1 MFDFLKIMDIKLISV
16 ISQLENDIKYKSGN
30 ILVTIQTF
38 CELLMKN
45 IEYEETGHKIKR
57 KPLGQYL
64 EDKSFSNILLNDLYI
79 DTNTL
84 DFINKKANQVKH
96 DGIYNYEIE
105 EIKRLVRF
113 LFDISKN
120 TICYYYEVDKKD
132 IEYQEE
138 YYDDLIKGLEL
149 DKEKIKE
156 HYANQANEKIEEY
169 KNALNTALI
178 QKEQLEKRIKKT
190 EEEKDLFKEQISKI
204 DNLETQLRIKDDKIN
219 ELRINKAKLEEE
231 LNEKA
236 IDEKKKLEEQIKEL
250 KAESFSLKDKI
261 RELREKDIKDPEIMI
276 DRDSKILEEKNKE
289 IKELKAL
296 IANQEMVNNEKLF
309 QLYRKNALRLGFSS
323 SYAEDDSY
331 FIVTGVSEKV
341 ISTSRYKSF
350 YAVLNNLLQRGNLI
364 KQSKYLKEKN
374 LLDDELKVIYRL
386 ELTILSLIR
395 NNKLKDNYW
404 NINYINGD
412 IKLLNI
418 ACEDIMYWLDLITS
432 ISKETYEHPNLN
444 LKVDK
449 VSDDYLNIKYDNK
462 NTYDNVYNIMDCI
475 KIEEEDN
482 DDFFSIWIDDYIKYN
497 VSKNKLNKMEE
508 ILEELF
514 DFKQFNAGQYEIL
527 EHTLN
532 GNNTIGILPTGGG
545 KSLIYQ
551 FASLLEPKITL
562 VVDPINSLIKDQ
574 IEGLAKKYGIT
585 RCLNLTSSNENR
597 KIDEVKLRKG
607 NALFVFT
614 SPERFQNDTFR
625 KILMGLSE
633 KKSVERIILDE
644 VHCLSE
650 WGHEFRI
657 PYLMLAHTLNTYCG
671 KQIKYLGL
679 TATASASVINDLI
692 VELKMNTTDVIF
704 LKKLRRKNLSFKFIN
719 YNDESQ
725 MKEALFEQIDKVN
738 PKLNK
743 GETNS
748 IIIFSRTIEGKSFT
762 SINNIDKLIRPIYGR
777 LLEKYY
783 GGLDL
788 RTKENAQEGF
798 INNEKS
804 ILIATKAFGMG
815 IDKPNIRSTI
825 HYGVPSSF
833 EAFYQEAGRAGRD
846 KNPAECLIYT
856 YKYSEEDKRNIK
868 EIFNGN
874 KTVEEMQIISNK
886 LKKTD
891 LNTNLYFLLNDLM
904 SPEEEAKRVFE
915 LYKYLYKNS
924 NMNQIIISDNKKFEK
939 EKLLYILHKLG
950 IVNNWEK
957 DYISHTL
964 TVHLSTHFNDISY
977 IKSSAIKYISQYK
990 EFKETREKIEK
1001 ITSLNYLE
1009 TLILEVRKWY
1019 FNNFVLGKKNQ
1030 LYNMISKI
1038 EEFANKDCSDQIQE
1052 QIDSYFDLTNIISET
1067 EEGYAL
1073 KFDNESYSEII
1084 SYVAELEEHKIDKRK
1099 IEMERILESVTTLN
1113 ISLYMSL
1120 LLLKKGDFDS
1130 ANGKQRF
1137 ENVYNES
1144 DDAGKVEI
1152 MASLAETLYSS
1163 LSIEQQKILLNT
1175 LFKLDYIRMR
1185 SVFLEHVKE
1194 DSINRKYWLSYIN
1207 DRLEKINIGG

>member
-1 MFDFLKIMDIKLISV
+1 MFDFLKVMDIKLISV

-96 DGIYNYEIE
+96 NGIYNYEIE

-138 YYDDLIKGLEL
+138 YCNDLIKGLEL

-190 EEEKDLFKEQISKI
+190 EEEKDLFKEQTSKI

-219 ELRINKAKLEEE
+219 ELRTNKAKLEEE

-236 IDEKKKLEEQIKEL
+236 IDEKKKLEEEIKEL

-444 LKVDK
+444 LKVDEI
-449 VSDDYLNIKYDNK
+449 SDNYLNIKYDNK
-462 NTYDNVYNIMDCI
+462 NTYDDVYNIMDCI

-497 VSKNKLNKMEE
+497 VSKNKLNKMEA

-574 IEGLAKKYGIT
+574 IEGLERKYGIT

-607 NALFVFT
+607 NALFVFI

-692 VELKMNTTDVIF
+692 VELKMDTTDVIF
-704 LKKLRRKNLSFKFIN
+704 LKKLRRNNLTFRFLN
-719 YNDESQ
+719 YDNNNQ
-725 MKEALFEQIDKVN
+725 MKNALFRIIEKVN

-743 GETNS
+743 EETNS
-748 IIIFSRTIEGKSFT
+748 MIIFSRTKEGNLT
-762 SINNIDKLIRPIYGR
+762 SIEKIEEFLNPIYGD
-777 LLEKYY
+777 LLEIYHSKL
-783 GGLDL
+783 GLL
-788 RTKENAQEGF
+788 IKESAQDNF
-798 INNEKS
+798 VNNKKS

-815 IDKPNIRSTI
+815 IDKPNIRCTV
-825 HYGVPSSF
+825 HYGMPSSF

-846 KNPAECLIYT
+846 KKQAECLIYT
-856 YKYSEEDKRNIK
+856 HKYDEEDKKNIK

-874 KTVEEMQIISNK
+874 KTVKEMEIISNK

-891 LNTNLYFLLNDLM
+891 LDTNLFFLLDDLM

-990 EFKETREKIEK
+990 EFKETREEIEK

-1084 SYVAELEEHKIDKRK
+1084 SYVAELEEDKIDKRK
-1099 IEMERILESVTTLN
+1099 IEMERMLESVTTLN

-1175 LFKLDYIRMR
+1175 LFKLDYRRMR

-1207 DRLEKINIGG
+1207 DRLKKINIGG

>member
-16 ISQLENDIKYKSGN
+16 ISQLENDIKYRSGN

-45 IEYEETGHKIKR
+45 IENEETGHKIKR

-120 TICYYYEVDKKD
+120 TICYYYEADKKD

-138 YYDDLIKGLEL
+138 YCNDLIKSLEL

-219 ELRINKAKLEEE
+219 ELRENKAKLEEE

-236 IDEKKKLEEQIKEL
+236 IDEKKKLEEKIKEL
-250 KAESFSLKDKI
+250 KAERVSLNDKI
-261 RELREKDIKDPEIMI
+261 RELREKDIKDPEIII

-289 IKELKAL
+289 IEELKAL
-296 IANQEMVNNEKLF
+296 IENQEMVNNEKLF

-374 LLDDELKVIYRL
+374 LLDEELKVIYRL

-418 ACEDIMYWLDLITS
+418 ACENIMYWLDLITS

-444 LKVDK
+444 LKVDEI
-449 VSDDYLNIKYDNK
+449 SENYLNIKYDNK
-462 NTYDNVYNIMDCI
+462 NTYDDVYNIMDCI

-650 WGHEFRI
+650 WGHDFRI

-704 LKKLRRKNLSFKFIN
+704 LKKLRRNNLTFRFIN
-719 YNDESQ
+719 HDDNNQ
-725 MKEALFEQIDKVN
+725 MKKALFRRIEKVN

-743 GETNS
+743 EETNS
-748 IIIFSRTIEGKSFT
+748 MIIFSR
-762 SINNIDKLIRPIYGR
+762 R
-777 LLEKYY
+777 
-783 GGLDL
+783 
-788 RTKENAQEGF
+788 
-798 INNEKS
+798 
-804 ILIATKAFGMG
+804 
-815 IDKPNIRSTI
+815 
-825 HYGVPSSF
+825 
-833 EAFYQEAGRAGRD
+833 
-846 KNPAECLIYT
+846 
-856 YKYSEEDKRNIK
+856 
-868 EIFNGN
+868 
-874 KTVEEMQIISNK
+874 
-886 LKKTD
+886 
-891 LNTNLYFLLNDLM
+891 
-904 SPEEEAKRVFE
+904 
-915 LYKYLYKNS
+915 
-924 NMNQIIISDNKKFEK
+924 
-939 EKLLYILHKLG
+939 
-950 IVNNWEK
+950 
-957 DYISHTL
+957 
-964 TVHLSTHFNDISY
+964 
-977 IKSSAIKYISQYK
+977 
-990 EFKETREKIEK
+990 
-1001 ITSLNYLE
+1001 
-1009 TLILEVRKWY
+1009 
-1019 FNNFVLGKKNQ
+1019 
-1030 LYNMISKI
+1030 
-1038 EEFANKDCSDQIQE
+1038 
-1052 QIDSYFDLTNIISET
+1052 
-1067 EEGYAL
+1067 
-1073 KFDNESYSEII
+1073 
-1084 SYVAELEEHKIDKRK
+1084 
-1099 IEMERILESVTTLN
+1099 
-1113 ISLYMSL
+1113 
-1120 LLLKKGDFDS
+1120 
-1130 ANGKQRF
+1130 
-1137 ENVYNES
+1137 
-1144 DDAGKVEI
+1144 
-1152 MASLAETLYSS
+1152 
-1163 LSIEQQKILLNT
+1163 
-1175 LFKLDYIRMR
+1175 
-1185 SVFLEHVKE
+1185 
-1194 DSINRKYWLSYIN
+1194 
-1207 DRLEKINIGG
+1207 